1 MNWLEA
7 LKVMREGK
15 RVRRSSDELDGYITL
30 EKWGFRKHLY
40 HESLY
45 HCSHEWKPY
54 ISDYEATDWEI
65 VELTEEQ
72 QFAEK
77 VTAIVRAT
85 VREEVDR
92 QLGQLKEVAEALKA
106 RS

>member
-7 LKVMREGK
+7 LKAMREGK
-15 RVRRSSDELDGYITL
+15 RVKRSSDVLGGYITCD
-30 EKWGFRKHLY
+30 KWGFREHLY
-40 HESLY
+40 NESY
-45 HCSHEWKPY
+45 HRSHEWKPF

-77 VTAIVRAT
+77 VVDIVRAT
-85 VREEVDR
+85 VGEEVGR
-92 QLGQLKEVAEALKA
+92 QLRQLKEVAEALKA
-106 RS
+106 RP